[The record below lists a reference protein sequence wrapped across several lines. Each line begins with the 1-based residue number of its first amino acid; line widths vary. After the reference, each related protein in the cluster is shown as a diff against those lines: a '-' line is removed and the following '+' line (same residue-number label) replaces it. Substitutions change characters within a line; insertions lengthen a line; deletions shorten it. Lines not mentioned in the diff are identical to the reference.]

1 MGYARY
7 YHPRK
12 KPSGAYWKAIKRM
25 SNRFVRFHHVQRT
38 VYIHCSVDLERRK
51 DLKRF
56 ISKYKYQFEINE
68 NLPV

>member
-25 SNRFVRFHHVQRT
+25 SNRFVRFAHVERK
-38 VYIHCSVDLERRK
+38 VFIHNSVDLEKRK
-51 DLKRF
+51 DLRRF
-56 ISKYKYQFEINE
+56 ITKYKYQFEIIE